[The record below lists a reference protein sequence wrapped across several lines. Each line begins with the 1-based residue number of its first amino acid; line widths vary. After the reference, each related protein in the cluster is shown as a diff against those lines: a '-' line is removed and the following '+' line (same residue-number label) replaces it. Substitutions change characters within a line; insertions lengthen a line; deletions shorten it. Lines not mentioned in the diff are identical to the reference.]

1 MQGYAAVDTSRREV
15 VSNGAER
22 RSEARVPVQ
31 ASVELHHDTLEHV
44 AELRDVSLNG
54 AFVAV
59 STVTLS
65 VGAGLRVEFT
75 LPQGFRVTAFGRIAW
90 LRQVPDD
97 RGPAGYGIQF
107 YGLDDVNREFIQY
120 YLELARVGGCGPIA
134 GGRIETRFEVTD
146 PADNQLRVRLTG
158 TLLPL
163 EADSLE
169 EAVCRKLARLRRG
182 QLFVYIDARDLA
194 ACPKASL
201 EHIRAW
207 LERLRFNR
215 TVLGVLVGGNTIG
228 VVQLRRLAREAGI
241 ADSLIMFDNRAEA
254 DEFWR
259 SVVGARTPSAGGH
272 A

>member
-1 MQGYAAVDTSRREV
+1 MLAHVAVDTSRRDAAPV
-15 VSNGAER
+15 GAER
-22 RSEARVPVQ
+22 RSEPRVAVQ
-31 ASVELHHDTLEHV
+31 AAVDLHHEAVQHV

-59 STVTLS
+59 SPVTLS

-75 LPQGFRVTAFGRIAW
+75 LPQGFRVSAFGRIAW
-90 LRQVPDD
+90 LRQLPDD
-97 RGPAGYGIQF
+97 RGAAGYGIQF
-107 YGLDDVNREFIQY
+107 YGLDDINREFIQY
-120 YLELARVGGCGPIA
+120 YLELARAGGGAPIA

-146 PADNQLRVRLTG
+146 PADNQLRIRLTG

-169 EAVCRKLARLRRG
+169 EAVCRKLNRLRRG
-182 QLFVYIDARDLA
+182 QTFVYIDARDLA

-215 TVLGVLVGGNTIG
+215 TVLGVLVGGSTIG
-228 VVQLRRLAREAGI
+228 VVQVRRLAREAGV

-254 DEFWR
+254 DEFWQSIVGQ
-259 SVVGARTPSAGGH
+259 SVPTPGDH

>member
-1 MQGYAAVDTSRREV
+1 MLAQAVAEVSRREP
-15 VSNGAER
+15 VSSVAER
-22 RSEARVPVQ
+22 RREERIPVQ
-31 ASVELHHDTLEHV
+31 AAVELHHETMQHV

-59 STVTLS
+59 SPVTLS

-75 LPQGFRVTAFGRIAW
+75 LPQGFRVSAFGRVAW
-90 LRQVPDD
+90 LRQIPDD

-107 YGLDDVNREFIQY
+107 YGLDDINREFIQY
-120 YLELARVGGCGPIA
+120 SLDLARAGGGAPIA

-169 EAVCRKLARLRRG
+169 EAVCRKLSRLRRG
-182 QLFVYIDARDLA
+182 QIFVYIDARDLA

-215 TVLGVLVGGNTIG
+215 AVLGVLVGGNTIG
-228 VVQLRRLAREAGI
+228 VVQVRRLAREAGI
-241 ADSLIMFDNRAEA
+241 ADSLIMFDNRGEA
-254 DEFWR
+254 DEFWH
-259 SVVGARTPSAGGH
+259 SIVSASSSGPGAH